1 MKDSTSTK
9 KNNIIAFRLPPK
21 VIPICEDLAKQA
33 GLIRDSGLNTLAKFS
48 MLFFAE
54 IWLQQLAKI
63 ARNQLQMPQQR
74 DPLKQ
79 KLTWTLHTPMTHK
92 KCEKQPNYSKY

>member
-21 VIPICEDLAKQA
+21 VISIYEDLAIQAKQA

-54 IWLQQLAKI
+54 IWLQQQANI
-63 ARNQLQMPQQR
+63 ARNQLQMPQQWAPLNQMGSTYSAF
-74 DPLKQ
+74 DPQ
-79 KLTWTLHTPMTHK
+79 RTF
-92 KCEKQPNYSKY
+92 

>member
-1 MKDSTSTK
+1 MTDSTSTK

-21 VIPICEDLAKQA
+21 VKPIYEDLAIQAKQA

-48 MLFFAE
+48 MSFFAE
-54 IWLQQLAKI
+54 IWLQQQAKI
-63 ARNQLQMPQQR
+63 ARNQLQMPQQW

-79 KLTWTLHTPMTHK
+79 MGST
-92 KCEKQPNYSKY
+92 YSAFDPQRKF